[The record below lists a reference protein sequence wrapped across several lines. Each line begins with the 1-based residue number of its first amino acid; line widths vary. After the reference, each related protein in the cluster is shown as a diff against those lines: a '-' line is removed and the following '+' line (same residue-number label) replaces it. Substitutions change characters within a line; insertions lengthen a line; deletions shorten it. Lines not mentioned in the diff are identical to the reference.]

1 MRCNSTIGKISEY
14 KGRMGVYQQIKDKF
28 IMKNAREDWAE
39 YRKCLTDV
47 IIDRTKEASPKSI
60 AIVGAGR
67 CNDIDLERLTSYA
80 DQVYLLDVDADAMQE
95 AVNSLDEQKRCKV
108 ECKTLSLTGITE
120 EDMDTF
126 CDGMLDYVRSAG
138 RSLTTDSFRAE
149 LMCRL
154 DEMLEQVA
162 DQDVDT
168 LSRALPDADILVCCG
183 VHSQLFTTLSFFI
196 RSLIHSLEDVLP
208 GVEALAEEVTA
219 KLCHMDYE
227 IIPVINEA
235 LCKAAGKYVI
245 FGNEHMPDRPVEG
258 AFQCIRDVKLH
269 YNPASSFLRWDFNRA
284 EGITYPMWI
293 QICDVGEMR

>member
-1 MRCNSTIGKISEY
+1 
-14 KGRMGVYQQIKDKF
+14 MGAYQQIKDKF

-39 YRKCLTDV
+39 YRESLTDLV
-47 IIDRTKEASPKSI
+47 IDCTRYANPKSI
-60 AIVGAGR
+60 AIIGAGR
-67 CNDIDLERLTSYA
+67 CNDLDLDRLTFFA
-80 DQVYLLDVDADAMQE
+80 DRVYLLDVDADAMQE
-95 AVNSLDEQKRCKV
+95 AVDSLEEQKRCKV

-126 CDGMLDYVRSAG
+126 CDGMLDYVRSSG
-138 RSLTTDSFRAE
+138 RSLTTESFRAE

-154 DEMLEQVA
+154 DEMLKRVT
-162 DQDVDT
+162 DQDADT
-168 LSRALPDADILVCCG
+168 LGRVLPDADILVCCG
-183 VHSQLFTTLSFFI
+183 VHSQLFSTLSFFI
-196 RSLIHSLEDVLP
+196 RSLIHSLEDTLA
-208 GVEALAEEVTA
+208 GVDALAEEVTA

-245 FGNEHMPDRPVEG
+245 FGNEHMTERPVEG

-269 YNPASSFLRWDFNRA
+269 YNPASSFLQWEFNRA

-293 QICDVGEMR
+293 QICDVGGTR